1 MCMLEMTNIFKSFF
15 GVTVVN
21 NVDFHVGVG
30 EVHALLGENGAG
42 KSTLMNVLG
51 GVHERDSGT
60 VVFDGKRMDKITPT
74 IAAEQGIAFVHQE
87 LNLFNDLLVFENIFL
102 KQELVT
108 KLGRLRKKEM
118 IREVQELFD
127 GLGISI
133 SPTTRVSELTTSEK
147 QLLEISKALR
157 SDSKLFI
164 LDEPTTALGNQEI
177 ENLFSIVRR
186 LKEQGKSFIFI
197 SHKMP
202 EVFAITDKFTV
213 LRNGRFVASGATIDS
228 SPEEITCYMVGDS
241 FDDSEAYK
249 VRDLG
254 EVVLGLSDY
263 SGPGFWN
270 VNLEVRRGE
279 IFGLTGLQGAGCSE
293 IMQTMFGALGVTGGE
308 LKVRGDIY
316 NGKSIRSAMRSKI
329 GMVPANRKERSIIPD
344 MNLVENTS
352 LSLNA
357 LTGKQPIVSN
367 RRERARYLG
376 LEKILN
382 IKGGKWQN
390 LIVSLSGGNQQKVIL
405 ARWLN
410 TEADILF
417 LDNPT
422 QGIDVGAK
430 AEIYRLIVELSNQGK
445 TILINSLEIPEIQ
458 KVADRCAVFYHGR
471 LQVIL
476 DRKNINEKTVML
488 HATGAASIAR
498 AEGNTICVQK

>member
-1 MCMLEMTNIFKSFF
+1 MLEMTDITKSFF

-21 NVDFHVGVG
+21 KVNFSVKAG

-60 VVFDGKRMDKITPT
+60 IMLDGTAVDKITPT
-74 IAAEQGIAFVHQE
+74 IATELGIAFVHQE

-102 KQELVT
+102 KQEIVT
-108 KLGRLRKKEM
+108 KMGRLDKKAM
-118 IREVQELFD
+118 IREVKELFD
-127 GLGISI
+127 SLGIHI
-133 SPTTRVSELTTSEK
+133 SPTALVADLTTSEK

-157 SDSKLFI
+157 SNSKLLI
-164 LDEPTTALGNQEI
+164 LDEPTTALGNKEI
-177 ENLFSIVRR
+177 DSLFDVVRR
-186 LKEQGKSFIFI
+186 LKKQGKSFIFI

-202 EVFAITDKFTV
+202 EVFTIADSYTV
-213 LRNGRFVASGATIDS
+213 LRNGNFIASGEISDTT
-228 SPEEITCYMVGDS
+228 PEEIMRYMVGDS
-241 FDDSEAYK
+241 YDDSEAYK
-249 VRDLG
+249 ERELG
-254 EVVLGLSDY
+254 EPV
-263 SGPGFWN
+263 
-270 VNLEVRRGE
+270 LEVSNLSGQGFSGVSFGVRKGE

-293 IMQTMFGALGVTGGE
+293 LLQSLFGVTRHTAGE
-308 LKVRGDIY
+308 VKIRGVSY
-316 NGKSIRSAMRSKI
+316 QGKSIRAGMRSKI
-329 GMVPANRKERSIIPD
+329 AMVPANRKERSIIPD
-344 MNLVENTS
+344 MDLLENTA
-352 LSLNA
+352 LSLGT
-357 LTGKQPIVSN
+357 LTAKQPLFN
-367 RRERARYLG
+367 KKKELGRYRELSDS
-376 LEKILN
+376 LN

-430 AEIYRLIVELSNQGK
+430 AEIYRLIVDLSEQGK

-458 KVADRCAVFYHGR
+458 KIADRCAVFYHGE

-476 DRKNINEKTVML
+476 ERSSINEETVMMY
-488 HATGAASIAR
+488 ATNAISIAGNE
-498 AEGNTICVQK
+498 EGEE